1 MFTGSMISAFTIILC
16 SAFNAETIIRGG
28 GLLVICLAVF
38 AQTGLFFCFFV
49 PSGIF
54 LFTGGMFVATGQMEH
69 NIVTVCVWSVLA
81 SVSGC
86 VAGYWFG
93 WKTGPLLYKKK
104 DSKFFRQKYLE
115 AAGIFYEK
123 YGKLALTLGMLFP
136 ITRTFAP
143 VVAGI
148 VKMNFS
154 WFVLFVFIGSAL
166 WIPVFLV
173 AGYLMGS
180 IPAIK
185 EYLNYIMAAIILV
198 VTIPAVTRI
207 IREFKKA
214 GKDAD
219 DLR

>member
-1 MFTGSMISAFTIILC
+1 
-16 SAFNAETIIRGG
+16 
-28 GLLVICLAVF
+28 
-38 AQTGLFFCFFV
+38 
-49 PSGIF
+49 
-54 LFTGGMFVATGQMEH
+54 MFVATGQMEH
-69 NIVTVCVWSVLA
+69 DIVTVCVCSVLA

-93 WKTGPLLYKKK
+93 WETGPLLYKKK
-104 DSKFFRQKYLE
+104 DSKFYRQKYLK
-115 AAGIFYEK
+115 AAGIFYKK

-143 VVAGI
+143 IVAGI

-198 VTIPAVTRI
+198 VTIPAVIRI

-214 GKDAD
+214 GKDYD
-219 DLR
+219 DIS